1 MNPNIG
7 RKPLIVCITDTEYA
21 AVKASFHEG
30 SREVFQSVVL
40 EHGFFGARPVTLCKF
55 SEMGS
60 RGGDSIAHR
69 LPEILEYVSPTFV
82 VELGICFGLKDDV
95 KIGDIAVCQYSADYE
110 LQKVNPASKQF
121 RTRTTKADPEL
132 YSQLLSFAARSTFSY
147 GVTGAIYAS
156 GDKVVNSPT
165 LKREILRAIPDAKC
179 GDMESYALGVVCDN
193 KRIPWLV
200 IKASSDDGVNKGDE
214 FQNSAAAASVD
225 FFSAFLTGADDIES
239 YFDVPYEV
247 DFHSGAEFEYISR
260 EIFNGT
266 PIKVDTID
274 NNRTTAIIHYHPE
287 VEDEWVIVYISKAH
301 SIPETLRTILRRF
314 SHCPSRI
321 EVCIASGTN
330 MGSTNHSAYTSI
342 LKAAGCKKP
351 FVSRIGDFIFNR
363 IVAKKTFSLPA
374 HSPVNYVDQVVY
386 KGDEKLAGGRVY
398 ADNFL
403 SDPDGNRIN
412 LKPIAV
418 VLGQGGVGKTTFCR
432 SLVNLINANQEFSKR
447 VLLITKSDIMK
458 NFSGDF
464 VTSIADLY
472 KEYTRGLGGQTP
484 SITQQGFKLALSSG
498 SLVVVID
505 GIDEIESALG
515 EKFDME
521 SFANSISE
529 LNESLHS
536 CRVLVTSRDANA
548 GRLSVLPNADIIY
561 LKGFLEPDIDVFLAH
576 DKPEIKVRLKKLFPK
591 IKNDR
596 GFVNPYLLHVTR
608 QFIVNGPTDSLN
620 PIDTRKLRL
629 TDPFDYVLARC
640 IQREIEKQSLSIS
653 IDDYYDL
660 LNEIVITHHNRIDE
674 ASFESYIDTCL
685 DDSFAGRTGAR
696 RDPYLKFFLIEEQ
709 AGTISVCHQEYVA
722 QILLNRAAE
731 IFINESQIAD
741 GHLRAIESIFGD
753 VKNESFGLRERLCQR
768 LTSSEISRA
777 KLDEVLRQFLLKL
790 KALAPTLRRDRAIYE
805 LYLFAFD
812 FYRALSPK
820 ERREILVKFD
830 SSTTINKLYV
840 LGDFPA
846 VDFSGLIISDS
857 VFRNY
862 SNFFKGTF
870 DSGTQFQRCEF
881 SNCSSRYKIENAWSA
896 LFKECT
902 LDESMKRLLA
912 VGEEKRKDSAAR
924 VKLDVKQI
932 FKAMRQGLG
941 FHAASLNRIKLQT
954 HLASEL
960 SYESFLR
967 TLVSCGVLQLA
978 DDLYSVSKAAEIDA
992 IALCEEDHVQGVIT
1006 EALSL
1011 LLS

>member
-1 MNPNIG
+1 MKPNLG
-7 RKPLIVCITDTEYA
+7 RKPLILCITETEYA
-21 AVKASFHEG
+21 AVKVEFHEG
-30 SREVFQSVVL
+30 TREVFRSVVL
-40 EHGFFGARPVTLCKF
+40 EHGFLGGRPVTVCKF

-60 RGGDSIAHR
+60 RGGDSVAHR
-69 LPEILEYVSPTFV
+69 LPEVLEYVSPTFV

-95 KIGDIAVCQYSADYE
+95 KIGDVAICQYSADYE
-110 LQKVNPASKQF
+110 LQKVNPGSKQF
-121 RTRTTKADPEL
+121 RIRTTKADPGL
-132 YSQLLSFAARSTFSY
+132 YSQLLSFAARNTFAY
-147 GVTGAIYAS
+147 DVVGAIYAS
-156 GDKVVNSPT
+156 GDKVVNSPV
-165 LKREILRAIPDAKC
+165 LKRQILRAIPDAKC
-179 GDMESYALGVVCDN
+179 GDMESYALGVACDN

-225 FFSAFLTGADDIES
+225 FFVSFLGKADDIES

-266 PIKVDTID
+266 PIKVEAID
-274 NNRTTAIIHYHPE
+274 NNRTNAIVHYHPE

-321 EVCIASGTN
+321 EVCIASGAN
-330 MGSTNHSAYTSI
+330 MTSANHSAYTSI
-342 LKAAGCKKP
+342 LQEAGCKKP
-351 FVSRIGDFIFNR
+351 SVLRLGDFIFNR
-363 IVAKKTFSLPA
+363 IVAKRTFSLPVN
-374 HSPVNYVDQVVY
+374 SPGNYVDQVVY
-386 KGDEKLAGGRVY
+386 RGDAKLASGRIY
-398 ADNFL
+398 AENFL
-403 SDPDGNRIN
+403 SESDGNRIN

-418 VLGQGGVGKTTFCR
+418 ILGQGGVGKTTFCR

-458 NFSGDF
+458 NFSGDS
-464 VTSIADLY
+464 VKSIADLY
-472 KEYTRGLGGQTP
+472 KEYTRGSGSQIQ

-498 SLVVVID
+498 SLVVMID
-505 GIDEIESALG
+505 GIDEIESALA

-548 GRLSVLPNADIIY
+548 GRLSDLPNADIIY
-561 LKGFLEPDIDVFLAH
+561 LKGFLEPDIDTFLAQ
-576 DKPEIKVRLKKLFPK
+576 DKPETKARLKSLFPK
-591 IKNDR
+591 IRNDR
-596 GFVNPYLLHVTR
+596 GFVNPYLLHVAR
-608 QFIVNGPTDSLN
+608 QYIVNGPDSLN
-620 PIDTRKLRL
+620 PIDTRKLKL

-640 IQREIEKQSLSIS
+640 LQREIEKQTLSIS

-660 LNEIVITHHNRIDE
+660 LNEIVVTHHNRIDE
-674 ASFESYIDTCL
+674 ASFENYIETCI
-685 DDSFAGRTGAR
+685 DDSFARRTDAR

-709 AGTISVCHQEYVA
+709 SGIISVCHQEYVA

-731 IFINESQIAD
+731 IFINEGQIVD
-741 GHLRAIESIFGD
+741 GHVRSIESIFGD
-753 VKNESFGLRERLCQR
+753 IKNESFGLRERLCQR
-768 LTSSEISRA
+768 FTSSEIGRA
-777 KLDEVLRQFLLKL
+777 KVEETLKQLLVKLKL
-790 KALAPTLRRDRAIYE
+790 SAPSFRRDRAIYE

-820 ERREILVKFD
+820 ERAEILVKFD
-830 SSTTINKLYV
+830 SSTVIKKLYV

-846 VDFSGLIISDS
+846 VDFSGLVVMDS

-862 SNFFKGTF
+862 SNFFKGIF
-870 DSGTQFQRCEF
+870 DFKTQFLRCDF
-881 SNCSSRYKIENAWSA
+881 SNCASRYKIENVSAA
-896 LFKECT
+896 LFKECE

-912 VGEEKRKDSAAR
+912 IGGEKRKDTAAR
-924 VKLDVKQI
+924 VKSDLKQI

-941 FHAASLNRIKLQT
+941 FHAASLNRIKLHT

-967 TLVSCGVLQLA
+967 TLVSCGVLQLT
-978 DDLYSVSKAAEIDA
+978 DDLYSVSRGAEIDA
-992 IALCEEDHVQGVIT
+992 VALCEEDHVQGVLT
-1006 EALSL
+1006 EALSS